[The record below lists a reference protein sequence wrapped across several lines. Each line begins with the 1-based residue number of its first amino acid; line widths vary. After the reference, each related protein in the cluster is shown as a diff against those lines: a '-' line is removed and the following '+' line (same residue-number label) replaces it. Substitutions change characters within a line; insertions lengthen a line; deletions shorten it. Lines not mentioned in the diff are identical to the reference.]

1 MKNLLRNPIA
11 VAALGLCLA
20 WMANAQNVRVQSN
33 NGVQFTAPPPPK
45 GLAPPGTPFDK
56 HDISGKWNRA
66 TPFETYSNVPGGVP
80 TGRNGI
86 DANGGQQV
94 EEAPFTL
101 AGQEALLK
109 NLPSYGRRQV
119 APRLGND
126 PQMMCDPMGVPR
138 ILNGQV
144 KDPHATFEIVVL
156 PDRMIELVQW
166 HHEMREV
173 WTDGRKLPKLDD
185 ELDRKWNGY
194 SVGRWDGDTFVVESV
209 GFDPRTWLDHNG
221 YPHTENMRLEE
232 RYRRL
237 DANTLELQMMVT
249 DPEYYS
255 RPFKSDVKR
264 FLLDRVGVKDWDE
277 QIYCVPSEEFKFN
290 SLIRDGG
297 AGKQGK

>member
-1 MKNLLRNPIA
+1 MRNRLFAFLVIA
-11 VAALGLCLA
+11 AVGCLETGVR
-20 WMANAQNVRVQSN
+20 AQNVRSVSTG
-33 NGVQFTAPPPPK
+33 GVPFTAPRPPK
-45 GLAPPGTPFDK
+45 GLAPPGAPFDK

-86 DANGGQQV
+86 DGDGGQQV
-94 EEAPFTL
+94 EEAPFTP
-101 AGQEALLK
+101 AGRAAFLK

-119 APRLGND
+119 PPRLGND
-126 PQMMCDPMGVPR
+126 PQMNCDPMGVPR

-144 KDPHATFEIVVL
+144 KDPHATFEIIML
-156 PDRMIELVQW
+156 PDRMIQLVQW
-166 HHEMREV
+166 HHHMRMV
-173 WTDGRKLPKLDD
+173 WTDGRALPKLD
-185 ELDRKWNGY
+185 ENLEPKWNGY
-194 SVGRWDGDTFVVESV
+194 SVGRWEGDTFVVDSV

-237 DANTLELQMMVT
+237 DANTLELQMTVT

-255 RPFKSDVKR
+255 KPFKSDVKR
-264 FLLDRVGVKDWDE
+264 FLLDRIGVKDWDE
-277 QIYCVPSEEFKFN
+277 QIYCVPSEEFRFN

-297 AGKQGK
+297 VGKTGK

>member
-1 MKNLLRNPIA
+1 
-11 VAALGLCLA
+11 
-20 WMANAQNVRVQSN
+20 MANAQNVRTQSN

-94 EEAPFTL
+94 EEAPFTP

-156 PDRMIELVQW
+156 PDRMLELVQW

-185 ELDRKWNGY
+185 ELESKVERLFCGPLGRGHLRGRIGRFRSQNVARSQWLSSYRKHAVGGAISKAGCQYAGAPDDGY
-194 SVGRWDGDTFVVESV
+194 RSGI
-209 GFDPRTWLDHNG
+209 
-221 YPHTENMRLEE
+221 
-232 RYRRL
+232 
-237 DANTLELQMMVT
+237 LQ
-249 DPEYYS
+249 PK
-255 RPFKSDVKR
+255 PFKSDVKR